1 MPNEF
6 FRMWRIADSSKAFPS
21 APMKPAGLG
30 VYYIGSSLRVNNNAF
45 FSPARRRHVSTFE
58 GCQGI
63 AAAKYGRRGPEAS
76 GGPGLGGAQQKHP
89 FQEEA
94 DNAYTYKW

>member
-1 MPNEF
+1 
-6 FRMWRIADSSKAFPS
+6 
-21 APMKPAGLG
+21 MKPAGLG

-76 GGPGLGGAQQKHP
+76 GGPGLGGRNRNIRFRKKQITPTPTTDA
-89 FQEEA
+89 
-94 DNAYTYKW
+94 